1 MTATLAGDYDRAIM
15 AGHSA
20 LQKQPRYNPAL
31 RYLMVAHS
39 ARGERDKAEALRDRL
54 LLSDPNFR
62 DDEVQ
67 RLRFG
72 RRVIE
77 TAAPVQF
84 HLRKLFN
91 E

>member
-1 MTATLAGDYDRAIM
+1 MPDNATDDRDFLKARFSQFPNSRQMTPPPL
-15 AGHSA
+15 
-20 LQKQPRYNPAL
+20 P
-31 RYLMVAHS
+31 
-39 ARGERDKAEALRDRL
+39 EE
-54 LLSDPNFR
+54 
-62 DDEVQ
+62 
-67 RLRFG
+67 